1 MQPGRPPEPRPP
13 EPGPPEPGPPEPGP
27 PPAGPPDAAKRGWPG
42 SIGTGNARQ
51 AGAEA
56 GSERRGRTRRI
67 ADLLLGRGMTLGLA
81 VGALLLGI
89 ATFIALSGGSPFG
102 PTKPGVELGLMLV
115 SLLVIMVL
123 GASLAGR
130 LVRVWAE
137 RRRGSAG
144 SRLHVRLVLLF
155 GVVAVVP
162 AILVAAFAAAFFN
175 LGIQAWFGDRVR
187 TALEASR
194 QVAHAY
200 LEEHRNNIRGDALA
214 MANDLNRAGA
224 QLLADQGRSFAQ
236 VLATHTLL
244 RGLTESVVFDP
255 TLRSVMAQ
263 FGSTSSFELGP
274 PPEWALDI
282 ARQGEVAVLPDEQE
296 GRVRAVVA
304 LDSQPLL
311 MLLIGRPVDP
321 EVVNN
326 QQRAE
331 REVAQYEQLD
341 RNRYGLQ
348 ITFIMIF
355 AVAALLVLLAAVL
368 IGLVIANQL
377 ARPIGRLIVAAER
390 VRGGDLATRV
400 EEGAADEELSSLA
413 RAFNRMTNQLAA
425 QRSEL
430 MQAYGQIDERRR
442 FTEIVLA
449 GVSAGVIGLEADGR
463 INLPNRRASEL
474 AGIDLDAAVGLP
486 LAEVLPEFA
495 PLLAAVQQGGAATP
509 ERDRSAEIRIGPAS
523 NRRTLLARIGVEQQ
537 GGEVTGFVLTFDD
550 ITELLSAQR
559 KAAWA
564 DVARRI
570 AHEIKNPLTPIQLS
584 AERLKRRYL
593 KEIQSDPDT
602 FRACTDTI
610 VRQVGD
616 IGRMVD
622 EFSAFARMP
631 QPVIKPEDLA
641 QAVREALVL
650 QRDAHPEIAYTVD
663 LPDAAP
669 VVPCDRRLIGQAL
682 TNLLQNAADAIAARA
697 QATAPQP
704 AEAPDAATAPAAIIG
719 HITVRLE
726 PAEDHVAIAV
736 EDDGAGLPGGDERE
750 RLTEP
755 YVTHKQK
762 GTGLG
767 LAIVK
772 KIMEDHGG
780 RLVLEDRPLG
790 AGDPAAPASPDS
802 AGAAMP
808 GAGAGARAVLILP
821 WRQAALG
828 QGLDAKGGLDM
839 GLRRAQAT

>member
-1 MQPGRPPEPRPP
+1 MRILHPGGGAGPAGRP
-13 EPGPPEPGPPEPGP
+13 
-27 PPAGPPDAAKRGWPG
+27 
-42 SIGTGNARQ
+42 
-51 AGAEA
+51 AEA
-56 GSERRGRTRRI
+56 DAPRRRGLPRRI
-67 ADLLLGRGMTLGLA
+67 ADLLLGRGMTLALA

-89 ATFIALSGGSPFG
+89 ATFTVLSNGSPFG
-102 PTKPGVELGLMLV
+102 PTRPGVELGLMLFSV
-115 SLLVIMVL
+115 LVLCLL

-144 SRLHVRLVLLF
+144 ARLHVRLVLLF

-162 AILVAAFAAAFFN
+162 SILVAGFAAAFFN

-194 QVAHAY
+194 QVAQAY

-214 MANDLNRAGA
+214 MANDLNRAGS
-224 QLLADQGRSFAQ
+224 LLLTDQGRSFAQ

-244 RGLTESVVFDP
+244 RGLTEAVVFDP
-255 TLRSVMAQ
+255 TLRRPMAQ
-263 FGSTSSFELGP
+263 FGPTANFELDP
-274 PPEWALDI
+274 PPDWAIDI
-282 ARQGEVAVLPDEQE
+282 AKQGDVAVLPDEQA

-304 LDSQPLL
+304 LDSRPML
-311 MLLIGRPVDP
+311 MLAIGRPVDP

-348 ITFIMIF
+348 VTFIMIF

-368 IGLVIANQL
+368 IGLVLANQL

-390 VRGGDLATRV
+390 VRAGDLTTQV
-400 EEGAADEELSSLA
+400 EEAAADEELSSLT
-413 RAFNRMTNQLAA
+413 RAFNRMTNQLGA

-430 MQAYGQIDERRR
+430 MQAYRQIDDRRR
-442 FTEIVLA
+442 FMEAVLA
-449 GVSAGVIGLEADGR
+449 GVSAGVVGLETDGR

-474 AGIDLDAAVGLP
+474 LGLDLDAAIGLP
-486 LAEVLPEFA
+486 LASVAPEFG
-495 PLLAAVQQGGAATP
+495 PLLERVAENAGAP
-509 ERDRSAEIRIGPAS
+509 ERAITAEIRIGPPA
-523 NRRTLLARIGVEQQ
+523 NRRTLLAQVGAELQPARE
-537 GGEVTGFVLTFDD
+537 GEAGPRVSGYVLTFDD

-593 KEIQSDPDT
+593 KEIQSDPET
-602 FRACTDTI
+602 FKACTDTI

-631 QPVIKPEDLA
+631 QPVIRPEDLS
-641 QAVREALVL
+641 QVVREALVL
-650 QRDAHPEIAYTVD
+650 QRDAHPEIEYRIE
-663 LPDAAP
+663 LPEAAP
-669 VVPCDRRLIGQAL
+669 VVPCDRRLLGQAL
-682 TNLLQNAADAIAARA
+682 TNLLQNAADAIAMGA
-697 QATAPQP
+697 QPETG
-704 AEAPDAATAPAAIIG
+704 EAPPRVPGEAVG
-719 HITVRLE
+719 HITVRIE
-726 PAEDHVAIAV
+726 PGEDMVAIAV
-736 EDDGAGLPGGDERE
+736 EDDGIGLPQGDERE
-750 RLTEP
+750 RLAEP
-755 YVTHKQK
+755 YVTHKAK

-780 RLVLEDRPLG
+780 RLGLEDRPP
-790 AGDPAAPASPDS
+790 DPGPGDS
-802 AGAAMP
+802 A
-808 GAGAGARAVLILP
+808 AGARATLTLP
-821 WRQAALG
+821 WRPTQDRPLAAEHDRPDG
-828 QGLDAKGGLDM
+828 SM
-839 GLRRAQAT
+839 RRAHGA

>member
-1 MQPGRPPEPRPP
+1 MPGEDMDSAGGPR
-13 EPGPPEPGPPEPGP
+13 
-27 PPAGPPDAAKRGWPG
+27 
-42 SIGTGNARQ
+42 SLL
-51 AGAEA
+51 
-56 GSERRGRTRRI
+56 RRV

-89 ATFIALSGGSPFG
+89 ATFTVLSNGSPFG
-102 PTKPGVELGLMLV
+102 PTRPGVELGLMLV
-115 SLLVIMVL
+115 SVLVLCLL

-162 AILVAAFAAAFFN
+162 AILVAGFAAAFFN

-194 QVAHAY
+194 QVAQAY

-214 MANDLNRAGA
+214 MANDLNRAGGL
-224 QLLADQGRSFAQ
+224 LLADQGRSFAQ

-255 TLRSVMAQ
+255 TLRRPMAQ
-263 FGSTSSFELGP
+263 YGPTANFELDP
-274 PPEWALDI
+274 PPDWAIDI
-282 ARQGEVAVLPDEQE
+282 AKQGEVAVLPDEQA

-304 LDSQPLL
+304 LDSRPML
-311 MLLIGRPVDP
+311 MLVIGRPVDP

-348 ITFIMIF
+348 LTFIMIF
-355 AVAALLVLLAAVL
+355 AIATLLVLLAAVL
-368 IGLVIANQL
+368 IGLVLANQL

-390 VRGGDLATRV
+390 VRAGDLSTRV
-400 EEGAADEELSSLA
+400 EESATDEELSSLT

-430 MQAYGQIDERRR
+430 MQAYRQIDDRRR
-442 FTEIVLA
+442 FTEAVLA
-449 GVSAGVIGLEADGR
+449 GVSAGVVGLEPDGR

-474 AGIDLDAAVGLP
+474 LGLDLDAGIGLP
-486 LAEVLPEFA
+486 LGAVVPEFA
-495 PLLAAVQQGGAATP
+495 GLL
-509 ERDRSAEIRIGPAS
+509 ERVAEDAHAPDRAITAEIRIGPPS
-523 NRRTLLARIGVEQQ
+523 NRRTLLAQVGAELQASPEGDRAPRVAGY
-537 GGEVTGFVLTFDD
+537 VLTFDD

-593 KEIQSDPDT
+593 KQISNDPET
-602 FRACTDTI
+602 FIACTDTI

-631 QPVIKPEDLA
+631 QPVIKPEDLS
-641 QAVREALVL
+641 QVLREALVL
-650 QRDAHPEIAYTVD
+650 QRDAHPEIEYRIE
-663 LPDAAP
+663 LPEAAP
-669 VVPCDRRLIGQAL
+669 VVPCDRRLLGQAL
-682 TNLLQNAADAIAARA
+682 TNLLQNAADAVTMRA
-697 QATAPQP
+697 QGEALGETQ
-704 AEAPDAATAPAAIIG
+704 AEAPAAAPRAPGELVG
-719 HITVRLE
+719 HITVRIE
-726 PAEDHVAIAV
+726 PGEDMVAIAV
-736 EDDGAGLPGGDERE
+736 EDDGIGLPQGDERE
-750 RLTEP
+750 RLAEP
-755 YVTHKQK
+755 YVTHKAK

-780 RLVLEDRPLG
+780 RLGLEDRPR
-790 AGDPAAPASPDS
+790 DPGVGGES
-802 AGAAMP
+802 
-808 GAGAGARAVLILP
+808 AGARAVLTLP
-821 WRQAALG
+821 WRPAQDRPLAG
-828 QGLDAKGGLDM
+828 DNDRPDGSM
-839 GLRRAQAT
+839 RRAHGA

>member
-1 MQPGRPPEPRPP
+1 MRFPRPAGRRLG
-13 EPGPPEPGPPEPGP
+13 EGEA
-27 PPAGPPDAAKRGWPG
+27 PAG
-42 SIGTGNARQ
+42 
-51 AGAEA
+51 
-56 GSERRGRTRRI
+56 RRGVLRRI

-89 ATFIALSGGSPFG
+89 ATFTVLSNGSPFG
-102 PTKPGVELGLMLV
+102 PTRPGVEMGLMLV
-115 SLLVIMVL
+115 SLLVLCLL

-144 SRLHVRLVLLF
+144 ARLHVRLVLLF

-162 AILVAAFAAAFFN
+162 SILVAGFAAAFFN
-175 LGIQAWFGDRVR
+175 LGIQAWFSDRVR

-194 QVAHAY
+194 QVAQAY

-214 MANDLNRAGA
+214 MANDLNRAGG

-255 TLRSVMAQ
+255 TLRRPMAQ
-263 FGSTSSFELGP
+263 YGPTANFALDP
-274 PPEWALDI
+274 PPDWAIDM
-282 ARQGEVAVLPDEQE
+282 AKQGDVAVLPDEQA

-304 LDSQPLL
+304 LDSRPML

-348 ITFIMIF
+348 LTFIMIF

-368 IGLVIANQL
+368 IGLVLANQL

-390 VRGGDLATRV
+390 VRAGDLSTRV
-400 EEGAADEELSSLA
+400 EEAATDEELSSLT

-425 QRSEL
+425 QRAEL
-430 MQAYGQIDERRR
+430 MQAYRQIDDRRR
-442 FTEIVLA
+442 FTEAVLA
-449 GVSAGVIGLEADGR
+449 GVSAGVLGLEADGR

-474 AGIDLDAAVGLP
+474 LGLDLDAAIGLP
-486 LAEVLPEFA
+486 LGAVVPEFA
-495 PLLAAVQQGGAATP
+495 PLLARVVEETAGAP
-509 ERDRSAEIRIGPAS
+509 ERAITAEIRIGPTS
-523 NRRTLLARIGVEQQ
+523 NRRTLLAQIGAELQAPPETGEAPRIAGY
-537 GGEVTGFVLTFDD
+537 VLTFDD

-631 QPVIKPEDLA
+631 QPVIKPEDLG
-641 QAVREALVL
+641 QVLREALVL
-650 QRDAHPEIAYTVD
+650 QRDAQPEIEYRVE
-663 LPDAAP
+663 LPEAAP
-669 VVPCDRRLIGQAL
+669 VVPCDRRLLGQAL
-682 TNLLQNAADAIAARA
+682 TNLLQNAADGIAMRQQADGESAPARA
-697 QATAPQP
+697 PG
-704 AEAPDAATAPAAIIG
+704 EAAG
-719 HITVRLE
+719 HITVRVE
-726 PAEDHVAIAV
+726 PGEDMVAIAV
-736 EDDGAGLPGGDERE
+736 EDDGIGLPQGEERE
-750 RLTEP
+750 RLAEP
-755 YVTHKQK
+755 YVTHKAK

-780 RLVLEDRPLG
+780 RLGLEDRPP
-790 AGDPAAPASPDS
+790 DPGQGSAP
-802 AGAAMP
+802 G
-808 GAGAGARAVLILP
+808 GARAVLTLP
-821 WRQAALG
+821 WRPAQDRSLAAESDRPDG
-828 QGLDAKGGLDM
+828 SM
-839 GLRRAQAT
+839 RRAHGA

>member
-1 MQPGRPPEPRPP
+1 MQAPAPPDVPVAEAAVDIAAPPADMPVAEGWPRRAM
-13 EPGPPEPGPPEPGP
+13 PGP
-27 PPAGPPDAAKRGWPG
+27 PPGP
-42 SIGTGNARQ
+42 
-51 AGAEA
+51 
-56 GSERRGRTRRI
+56 ERRARSRRI
-67 ADLLLGRGMTLGLA
+67 GDLLLGRGMTLVLA

-89 ATFIALSGGSPFG
+89 LTFTTLSGASPFG
-102 PTKPGVELGLMLV
+102 RTRPGVDLGLMLV
-115 SLLVIMVL
+115 SLLVIVLL

-162 AILVAAFAAAFFN
+162 SILVAAFAAAFFN

-187 TALEASR
+187 NALEASR

-214 MANDLNRAGA
+214 MANDLNRAGSM
-224 QLLADQGRSFAQ
+224 LLTDQGRSFAQ

-244 RGLTESVVFDP
+244 RGLTEAVVFDP
-255 TLRSVMAQ
+255 TLKTVLAQ
-263 FGSTSSFELGP
+263 FGATSSFDLDP
-274 PPEWALDI
+274 PPQWAIDL
-282 ARQGEVAVLPDEQE
+282 AQQGEVAVLPDEQE
-296 GRVRAVVA
+296 GRVRALVA
-304 LDSQPLL
+304 LDSRPLL

-331 REVAQYEQLD
+331 REVAEYEQLD

-348 ITFIMIF
+348 VTFVMIF

-442 FTEIVLA
+442 FTETVLS
-449 GVSAGVIGLEADGR
+449 GVSAGVVGLEADGR

-474 AGIDLDAAVGLP
+474 AGVDLDAAVGMP
-486 LAEVLPEFA
+486 LAAVLPEFA
-495 PLLAAVQQGGAATP
+495 PLLTAARQGGP
-509 ERDRSAEIRIGPAS
+509 ERDRQAEIRIGPAA
-523 NRRTLLARIGVEQQ
+523 NRRTLLARIGTEQQ
-537 GGEVTGFVLTFDD
+537 HGEITGYVLTFDD

-593 KEIQSDPDT
+593 KQIEHDPET
-602 FRACTDTI
+602 FVACTDTI

-631 QPVIKPEDLA
+631 QPVIKPEDLT
-641 QAVREALVL
+641 QAVREAVVL
-650 QRDAHPEIAYTVD
+650 QRDAHPAIAYRVEVPEATP
-663 LPDAAP
+663 L
-669 VVPCDRRLIGQAL
+669 VPCDRRLIGQAL
-682 TNLLQNAADAIAARA
+682 TNLLQNAADAIATRA
-697 QATAPQP
+697 QAAGEGTEELPP
-704 AEAPDAATAPAAIIG
+704 TRTIG
-719 HITVRLE
+719 HITLRLE
-726 PAEDHVAIAV
+726 PGEEHVGIAV
-736 EDDGAGLPGGDERE
+736 EDDGTGLPGGEERE

-780 RLVLEDRPLG
+780 GLVLEDRAAESGENP
-790 AGDPAAPASPDS
+790 GDRTES
-802 AGAAMP
+802 

-821 WRQAALG
+821 WRQAAQAPVG
-828 QGLDAKGGLDM
+828 DSRPAPDPAPRRVQGA
-839 GLRRAQAT
+839 